1 MSNLSSIRPARDRER
16 DYLPEPRLAVKIEE
30 LFSGRVHLIRR
41 IGGSARDRVFLA
53 GTRGGLRVVIKCWR
67 KDRMDPELPGR
78 LKGIAGT
85 RFDHLPVLEAVREDA
100 GLLCTA
106 ETWIEGGNFRQIG
119 SKELRDRFGSP
130 EELVAALAAPLDE
143 LRERGFVHRDIKP
156 GNLMLSEEKIFL
168 IDFELMRPEG
178 ERDQADEKG
187 CGSARFLAPERWQGR
202 PADFQSDLY
211 SLGAVLFWILTGHEP
226 QVLRHLPYFRICAM
240 QRELERLAASGCD
253 PEVIAC
259 CLSWLSAKAD
269 ERYLTRPERVRVV
282 RPL

>member
-1 MSNLSSIRPARDRER
+1 M
-16 DYLPEPRLAVKIEE
+16 IED
-30 LFSGRVHLIRR
+30 LFSGRIRLIRR

-85 RFDHLPVLEAVREDA
+85 RFEHLPALEAVREDA

-119 SKELRDRFGSP
+119 PKGLRDRFGSP
-130 EELVAALAAPLDE
+130 EELIAALAAPLEE
-143 LRERGFVHRDIKP
+143 LRERGYVHRDIKP
-156 GNLMLSEEKIFL
+156 GNLMLSGEKVFL

-187 CGSARFLAPERWQGR
+187 CGSARFLAPERWHEKT
-202 PADFQSDLY
+202 ADCQSDLY

-226 QVLRHLPYFRICAM
+226 QVLRHLPSFRICSM
-240 QRELERLAASGCD
+240 QRELGRLAASGCD

-259 CLSWLSAKAD
+259 CISWLSAKAG
-269 ERYLTRPERVRVV
+269 ERHLAGPERVRVI
-282 RPL
+282 RSL